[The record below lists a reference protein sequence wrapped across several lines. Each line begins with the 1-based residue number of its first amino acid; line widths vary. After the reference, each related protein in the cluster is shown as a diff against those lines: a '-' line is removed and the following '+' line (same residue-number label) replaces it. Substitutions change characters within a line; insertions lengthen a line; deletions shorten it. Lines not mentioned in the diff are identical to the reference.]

1 MSVIENQMLKICVVI
16 PCLQIISQMFTSK
29 YINLRCGFT
38 QESMENYLHW
48 INVNNPEFIIWDKD
62 FQEGEYAK
70 VINQDTDER
79 KIAFNFME
87 FNSQITKYY
96 KFSDT
101 ITNNI
106 IVYRPIK

>member
-1 MSVIENQMLKICVVI
+1 
-16 PCLQIISQMFTSK
+16 MFTSK